1 MTFLASLT
9 EEIADKVEGY
19 YIIKTKEELDKVIV
33 NTKQNNKVIIRRDFA
48 QEYFTPSGL
57 MKFKK
62 NAEYINRNII
72 IELDEHSDILTE
84 DKFKKK
90 VVKATSIEELISL
103 AVTYPKEFMDTIKSM
118 SADDSARRNE
128 LLVASNKV
136 SRLQA
141 IIDEKN
147 MLISDLQSAV
157 NMEQANKIN
166 SQMKLDA
173 LIKRINYQYNAD
185 VDESKMF
192 SVDKNSFDKIIYIKE
207 ITRVQFV
214 DSLVYYLKEIF
225 KVLYSMPTRLTV
237 IEGYYAD
244 GRTRLYPNLVPHYK
258 LKERDVLSGDILM
271 LGMQPH
277 LMSDILKNPNNVS
290 ILIVLDRGGYM
301 SPHIRG
307 MNVEYFYTASD
318 INDIPQNIPRSR
330 IISYNEE
337 TLYIPLIEG
346 FEELDDSEKMSKY
359 SSTEIV
365 KRITALIEGRS
376 TNGGT

>member
-128 LLVASNKV
+128 LLAASNKV

-147 MLISDLQSAV
+147 TLISDLQSAV
-157 NMEQANKIN
+157 SMEQANKIN

-185 VDESKMF
+185 VDETKMF

-307 MNVEYFYTASD
+307 TNVEYFYTASD

-376 TNGGT
+376 TNGST